1 MGSNCIL
8 SVRTRS
14 LSLSPPLS
22 LSSLLSSQG
31 STLFFGQEESFT
43 QWRSVMREAPKR
55 EARLEEEVSDGVSLV
70 CATGKRRQAVFQS
83 RSTAQE
89 GRRRWEDKGQ
99 KGGKKRRVGRQ

>member
-8 SVRTRS
+8 SVRTRTPS
-14 LSLSPPLS
+14 LFPPLS
-22 LSSLLSSQG
+22 LLPSLSSQG
-31 STLFFGQEESFT
+31 STLVFGQEESFT

-55 EARLEEEVSDGVSLV
+55 EARLEEVSDGVSLV